1 MNAANSLKEAD
12 MNAISEMI
20 KKRRKI
26 LGYTQ
31 QELAGRLNISSQ
43 AVSKWENGVALPDLG
58 LMPSLAQVLE
68 TTVDGLLGY
77 QGVSASKYD
86 ERYQGEEYYW
96 GLNPNHLCYELMK
109 LKPPTKPYRVLEI
122 GCGEGK
128 DAVFLA
134 RCGYRVTAFD
144 ESQAGIDKALLL
156 AEKNGVQVHFFKAN
170 ALDYQIEGKYDI
182 IYSSGFFDYLT
193 DNVKEEFTAM
203 LKEHTVDGGLNV
215 INAFVDK
222 PFMKK
227 KEGQQRTP
235 WRSGELFTCYY
246 DWLFHKCDEVIF
258 DCNSG
263 GVPHQHCMDVLIAEK
278 MPLSS

>member
-1 MNAANSLKEAD
+1 

-20 KKRRKI
+20 KKRRKL

-58 LMPSLAQVLE
+58 LMPILAQVLE